1 MNAEMLGFTYRF
13 EEGTGARTL
22 LMLHGTGADENDL
35 IPLGRAL
42 DPDASLLSPRGKVLE
57 NGMLRFFR
65 RHAEG
70 VLDVDDLKA
79 RTYELA
85 EFIDASAK
93 EHNLDRDQ
101 IVAAGFSNG
110 ANIAASMLLLRP
122 DALQAAILL
131 HPMVPFEPDGPV
143 DLSGMRVFIGA
154 GRNDPLI
161 EPASTERLAEILRSN
176 GAEVEL
182 HWEVAGHQLTKGEVA
197 AATEWLATLDLSLG
211 S

>member
-1 MNAEMLGFTYRF
+1 MNSELLGFNYRF
-13 EEGTGARTL
+13 EEGTGTRTL

-42 DPDASLLSPRGKVLE
+42 DPDAPLLSPRGKVLE
-57 NGMLRFFR
+57 NGMPRFFR

-79 RTYELA
+79 RTHELV
-85 EFIDASAK
+85 EFIDAAAK
-93 EHNLDRDQ
+93 EHDLDRSQ
-101 IVAAGFSNG
+101 IVSVGFSNG
-110 ANIAASMLLLRP
+110 ANIAASTLLLRP

-143 DLSGMRVFIGA
+143 DLAGMRVFIGT

-161 EPASTERLAEILRSN
+161 EPASTERLAEILKTS
-176 GAEVEL
+176 GAEVTIEWS
-182 HWEVAGHQLTKGEVA
+182 HAGHQLTQGEIA
-197 AATEWLATLDLSLG
+197 AAAAWLG
-211 S
+211 

>member
-1 MNAEMLGFTYRF
+1 MNAEMLGFNYRF

-42 DPDASLLSPRGKVLE
+42 DREAPLLSPRGKVLE
-57 NGMLRFFR
+57 NGMPRFFR

-70 VLDVDDLKA
+70 VLDIDDLKA
-79 RTYELA
+79 RTHELV
-85 EFIDASAK
+85 EFIDTAAK
-93 EHNLDRDQ
+93 EHDLDRSR
-101 IVAAGFSNG
+101 IVAVGFSNG
-110 ANIAASMLLLRP
+110 ANIAASTLLLRP

-143 DLSGMRVFIGA
+143 DLIGMKVFIGA

-176 GAEVEL
+176 SAEVTIEWA
-182 HWEVAGHQLTKGEVA
+182 HAGHQLTQGEIA
-197 AATEWLATLDLSLG
+197 AATAWLG
-211 S
+211 